1 MYLRLMDILTHIFV
15 VLVAIEFVYIFYL
28 ETIATTSKKTSE
40 TFGITKEALEGKN
53 VNVLLKNQGVYNL
66 LIAVMLLI
74 ALLIMHSKG
83 TIVLLLSYIIIV
95 AAYGAVSSN
104 PKIFPKQGGLA
115 LIALILLLI
124 FGI

>member
-1 MYLRLMDILTHIFV
+1 MDILTHIFV

-28 ETIATTSKKTSE
+28 ETLATTSRKTSE

-74 ALLIMHSKG
+74 ALFIMISPANNLSRVDFP
-83 TIVLLLSYIIIV
+83 TPLLPIRDTFPPRETEKLTD
-95 AAYGAVSSN
+95 SN
-104 PKIFPKQGGLA
+104 SVC
-115 LIALILLLI
+115 
-124 FGI
+124 